1 MDRSTSWIG
10 KVLAHRYRLIAL
22 LGEGSVADVYLARH
36 VLIDRLSA
44 IKLLRSDAA
53 HSPELRS
60 LFLREARAVNRIN
73 HPNIVEI
80 TDYGETPGTAY
91 LVMDYVAGE
100 PLSRVLG
107 RGPLGWRRAAH
118 AGLQLALALSRAHEM
133 GVVHRDLKPSN
144 VLVAPR
150 RDGYDHVRLT
160 DFGMAKLKH
169 GVTGWS
175 STGDFA
181 RGHLSPGYVAPELFA
196 LGTVDSRSDLYS
208 LGVLVY
214 EAATGALPYAPE
226 SPISQQ
232 RPPPRT
238 SDLESGAPRALDD
251 VLATLL
257 ALDPD
262 DRPRDAFEAADMFRA
277 VLEAG
282 ADDAPETIRTLP
294 PDFATV
300 PSGPRTLSSSVDRIA
315 LVCRQA
321 WAGVR
326 DRALSEVRPGL
337 RDDLRRASELMVLLE
352 RLDERVLEDTR
363 QLAATEQRAKRL
375 RSDYGGR
382 LDRLALERSRMLG
395 WAGTLAERSEWA
407 RSQRNSGR
415 LSTGRVDAM
424 LWEQAAYDHE
434 EERTRREVTR
444 VESEVESVLRELA
457 EQEEG
462 LDAEREMLEARFEG
476 HVAAL
481 RSVAAETWSALESM
495 AVLLGMELSIG
506 SSFG

>member
-1 MDRSTSWIG
+1 VDRSASWIG

-44 IKLLRSDAA
+44 IKLLRADAA

-80 TDYGETPGTAY
+80 TDYGETPETAY

-100 PLSRVLG
+100 PMSRVLG

-133 GVVHRDLKPSN
+133 GVIHRDLKPSN

-150 RDGYDHVRLT
+150 RDGYDQVRLT
-160 DFGMAKLKH
+160 DFGMAKLKD
-169 GVTGWS
+169 GGSGWTATGEL
-175 STGDFA
+175 A
-181 RGHLSPGYVAPELFA
+181 RGGFSPGYVAPELSA
-196 LGTVDSRSDLYS
+196 LGTVDARSDLYS

-214 EAATGALPYAPE
+214 EATTGALPYAPE
-226 SPISQQ
+226 SPISSQ

-238 SDLESGAPRALDD
+238 SDLESGAPRALDE
-251 VLATLL
+251 VLSTLL

-277 VLEAG
+277 VLEAA
-282 ADDAPETIRTLP
+282 ADEAPETVRSLP
-294 PDFATV
+294 PDFEAAAAR
-300 PSGPRTLSSSVDRIA
+300 PRTLSSSVDRIA

-321 WAGVR
+321 WAEVR
-326 DRALSEVRPGL
+326 DRALHEVRPGL
-337 RDDLRRASELMVLLE
+337 RDDLRRVGELMVLLE

-363 QLAATEQRAKRL
+363 QLAATEERAKRL
-375 RSDYGGR
+375 RSDYGTR

-415 LSTGRVDAM
+415 LSTGKVDAM

-434 EERTRREVTR
+434 EERTRIEAAR
-444 VESEVESVLRELA
+444 VEAEVESIRQELA

-462 LDAEREMLEARFEG
+462 LEAERSMLEARFEG

-495 AVLLGMELSIG
+495 AVVLGVELSIG
-506 SSFG
+506 ATVV